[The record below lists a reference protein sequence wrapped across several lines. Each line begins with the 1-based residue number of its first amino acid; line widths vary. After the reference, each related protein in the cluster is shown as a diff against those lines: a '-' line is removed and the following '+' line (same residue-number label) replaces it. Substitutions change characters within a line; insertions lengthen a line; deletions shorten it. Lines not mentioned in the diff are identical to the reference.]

1 MSNGRFAIELV
12 MAGWLVV
19 GAVGCADPSAEDS
32 GVEKM
37 GEARRTSGLSAST
50 KDACALL
57 DDPSIRRRMSGGL
70 ETGLLRACGRVPTE
84 ARNQSRVSGQPS
96 GSTPLA
102 AAPAAITGTDVRVN
116 NPAFDTDVNFTQS
129 ETSVAV
135 AGNTICVAYN
145 DIVGDPASSASF
157 SASLDGGATFTD
169 RGAFIPPEFL
179 FVLGDPSLAYSVRDN
194 AFYFASL
201 TMPIGSG
208 DVTIGIWRSTD
219 QCQSFT
225 FLTEIFSGIGDKSMM
240 AIDNNPT
247 SPFFGRI
254 QVAYTELGGS
264 TDLNRT
270 AFSNDGMNWISNF
283 VLPGSGEQGQGAWPA
298 VAPNGNVYVA
308 LVNLAT
314 TLGGLQ
320 DQFMFRSQD
329 GGNNW
334 VKMPNIATGQHEPT
348 DIAAGTTCGR
358 PALNGFIRH
367 LPSPQISISTDA
379 AAPAGYVIHAVY
391 PYDSD
396 GTGPDDSNVFY
407 RRSVDGAQTWSAEV
421 RLNDDTTTTD
431 QFFPALQVSPTGV
444 AVASWYD
451 RRLDPSG
458 NLRFDRFAAFSTNA
472 GLTWSVN
479 QRVSDVSSPVADT
492 LNGNFSPCYHGDYDQ
507 VAVAGNVG
515 HIVWSDDRRVTSV
528 GPNPDVYYDKL
539 VLNVD
544 CSGDTTPPT
553 FTSVPADITT
563 TVCGSF
569 DIGTATA
576 TDPCGVTITNNAPAQ
591 FPPGTT
597 LVTWRATDG
606 AGNVATATQRVTLIL
621 TDNPACCPP
630 GTNVIVG
637 TAGNDTI
644 NGTSG
649 SDCILGRD
657 GQDTLN
663 GLGGNDFISGGG
675 GDDIINGGDGNDVLF
690 GGLGQDQLNGGNGA
704 DTLFGDDG
712 DDTLQGGI
720 GDDRLNG
727 GAGQDHLFGQ
737 DGNDLLNGDAGDDML
752 SGGNGNDNLVG
763 GADNDHCDG
772 GVGTNTFAQCEFGS
786 PNSCAD
792 GQQDGTETGRD
803 CGGGCPAC
811 SAGAGCISRG
821 DCQAS
826 LLCVGGICRTPG
838 G

>member
-1 MSNGRFAIELV
+1 
-12 MAGWLVV
+12 
-19 GAVGCADPSAEDS
+19 
-32 GVEKM
+32 
-37 GEARRTSGLSAST
+37 
-50 KDACALL
+50 
-57 DDPSIRRRMSGGL
+57 
-70 ETGLLRACGRVPTE
+70 
-84 ARNQSRVSGQPS
+84 
-96 GSTPLA
+96 
-102 AAPAAITGTDVRVN
+102 VN

-283 VLPGSGEQGQGAWPA
+283 VLPGSGEQGQGAWPV